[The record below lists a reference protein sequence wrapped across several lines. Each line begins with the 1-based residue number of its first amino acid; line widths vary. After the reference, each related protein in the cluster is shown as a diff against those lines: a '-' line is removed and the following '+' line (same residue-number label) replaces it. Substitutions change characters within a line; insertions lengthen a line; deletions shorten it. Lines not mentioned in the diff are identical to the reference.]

1 VTGDLPRRRVF
12 ISFVVEDR
20 HYASLMDAWAAN
32 ENNEFDFYD
41 ERLKVAIGSHDAEYV
56 KSRLRP
62 KIDRAS
68 VLMCLIG
75 DTTSQSAWVNW
86 EIEYA
91 KRQGKGLVGVE
102 LGGKMPRPSQISDS
116 GAIFVPYSKDEVL
129 RGIERSAT
137 TEKTS
142 GDWVFSE

>member
-1 VTGDLPRRRVF
+1 MTGDLPRRRVF

-102 LGGKMPRPSQISDS
+102 LGGKMPRPSQSLS
-116 GAIFVPYSKDEVL
+116 
-129 RGIERSAT
+129 
-137 TEKTS
+137 
-142 GDWVFSE
+142 